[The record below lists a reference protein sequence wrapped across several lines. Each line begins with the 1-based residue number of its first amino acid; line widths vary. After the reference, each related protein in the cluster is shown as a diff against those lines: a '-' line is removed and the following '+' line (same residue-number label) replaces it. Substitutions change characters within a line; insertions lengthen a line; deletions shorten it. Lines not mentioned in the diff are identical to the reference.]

1 MEFDFDPDTIAIIG
15 ASSDPTRISG
25 LPLYYLDK
33 HGYRGEVY
41 PVNPNHDEIHDR
53 TCYSSIEKV
62 PEVPD
67 LVMVILPAT
76 LVTDIVAD
84 CLTIG
89 VNDIIVVSSGFSETG
104 TQEGREQ
111 EAELKQL
118 AATHDATIIGPNSQG
133 MINFPNKVTPCFTP
147 ALERDELLSGSVSFV
162 TQSGAFGGA
171 LTTLLLEADIGLD
184 KWVAT
189 GNEAA
194 VGSLAFVDQLAT
206 ESTTDVIVGYLEGF
220 KDARRLVELKRTEK
234 GIDLPFVV
242 LKVGSSER
250 GREAARSHTGKIAGE
265 SAVYEAVLRE
275 HGVIAVDDID
285 LLVAT
290 TQILVETDIIPHGRL
305 GVISTSGGAGVHI
318 ADRAIDIGVELATLS
333 KETKVQIEEHL
344 PEYGSASNPV
354 DTTAA
359 VLNSTKAF
367 KQCLEA
373 LFEDNAVDTLLFQL
387 TNVSGERAVELAET
401 LCSVQEE
408 YEKPVVVCWT
418 GGVEKVHGLE
428 RYRKAGIPVFEN
440 PTRCLESIAAVEVFE
455 QSKPALRTSKDLPA
469 RVEIPDRDP
478 NRPKKLTEIDAKA
491 LLAEY
496 GVTTPA
502 EQYAT
507 TINEAASAATTIG
520 YPVVMKIVTEAVD
533 HKDDIGGVRL
543 GLDNATAVRES
554 AAELLDI
561 DVEGE
566 IGLTVQQEIEFEYEL
581 GLGLTIDDDFGPV
594 LMLGRGGTDIET
606 IEDVTF
612 RTVPVSSA
620 QADRMIDELA
630 TVPVDEFTNKQKSAI
645 VDAITG
651 LSDLFLDNRWIEE
664 ADVNPLVVTS
674 NGAVAVDALASGH
687 ELLSDRSTE

>member
-1 MEFDFDPDTIAIIG
+1 MEFDFDPDSVAIIG

-25 LPLYYLDK
+25 LPIYYLDK
-33 HGYRGEVY
+33 HGYKGEVY
-41 PVNPNHDEIHDR
+41 PVNPNHDEINGR
-53 TCYSSIEKV
+53 TCYASVEKV

-67 LVMVILPAT
+67 LVMVIVPAA

-84 CLTIG
+84 CLTVG

-104 TQEGREQ
+104 AQKGREQ
-111 EAELKQL
+111 EAKLKRL
-118 AATHDATIIGPNSQG
+118 ATEYDATIVGPNSQG
-133 MINFPNKVTPCFTP
+133 MINFPEKITPCFTP

-171 LTTLLLEADIGLD
+171 LTTLLLEADVGLD
-184 KWVAT
+184 KWIAT

-194 VGSLAFVDQLAT
+194 VGSLAFVDQLAAET
-206 ESTTDVIVGYLEGF
+206 TTDVIVGYLEGF
-220 KDARRLVELKRTEK
+220 KDARRLVEFKRRDE

-250 GREAARSHTGKIAGE
+250 GREAAKSHTGKIAGE

-275 HGVIAVDDID
+275 HGVITVNDVD

-290 TQILVETDIIPHGRL
+290 TKILVETDMIPYGRL

-318 ADRAIDIGVELATLS
+318 ADRAVDIGIELATLS
-333 KETKVQIEEHL
+333 KKTKAQIENYL
-344 PEYGSASNPV
+344 PEYGSAINPV

-359 VLNSTKAF
+359 VLDSTEAF
-367 KQCLEA
+367 EQCLEA
-373 LFEDNAVDTLLFQL
+373 LFEDDSVDTLLFQL
-387 TNVSGERAVELAET
+387 TNVSGERAVNLANT
-401 LCSVQEE
+401 LCNVQEE
-408 YEKPVVVCWT
+408 YDKPVVICWT
-418 GGVEKVHGLE
+418 GGVEKRHGLE
-428 RYRKAGIPVFEN
+428 RYREAGIPVFEN
-440 PTRCLESIAAVEVFE
+440 PTRCLEAIAAVEVFK
-455 QSKPALRTSKDLPA
+455 QSKPALQASKDLPA
-469 RVEIPDRDP
+469 RVEIPEREP
-478 NRPKKLTEIDAKA
+478 NHPKKLTEIDAKA

-496 GVTTPA
+496 GVMTPV

-507 TINEAASAATTIG
+507 TVDEAVSIATTIG
-520 YPVVMKIVTEAVD
+520 YPVVVKIVTDAID
-533 HKDDIGGVRL
+533 HKDSIGGVRL
-543 GLDNATAVRES
+543 GLNTETAVRES

-566 IGLTVQQEIEFEYEL
+566 VGLTVQQEIDFEYEL

-594 LMLGRGGTDIET
+594 LMLGRGGTNIET

-630 TVPVDEFTNKQKSAI
+630 TIPVDKFTDEQRSAI
-645 VDAITG
+645 IDAVTG

-664 ADVNPLVVTS
+664 ADVNPLVVTR
-674 NGAVAVDALASGH
+674 NGAVAVDALVNGH
-687 ELLSDRSTE
+687 KLSSN